1 MKRFFKV
8 GTGVLLVFLFLLAA
22 FGLRGDDLT
31 KAEEETGET
40 HGFYRENLARLSGV
54 RVTAD
59 SVEKESFAPS
69 LAADGK
75 EDGASRWSSANEPG
89 QPEHWL
95 MVEFPEERTVTFVR
109 LSWERL
115 NVQGFVLEASRDGEN
130 WIETGV
136 WEGVPEANVQ
146 SVVLE
151 NGVSGRF
158 FRIRTTAVSTTEE
171 NQYLYYQNVSLLE
184 MELYEEVPLV
194 YSLEIPEIEVMEDG
208 RRFLPLPRVPEGYEI
223 ALLGADYE
231 EIIGDDGTVYPTV
244 EEKNVTVG
252 YRVSREGLYEDSP
265 AYTVT
270 VPPAADREEEQTHPA
285 GAEEEQTHPAG
296 AEKEQAKP
304 AGEEEEHAASDG
316 AEVVSAEEEVNS
328 RPEITPALTE
338 WKGKKGFF
346 TVENSGRLVLQ
357 SGREEELTEAA
368 EEWKDIWNSLAGG
381 DLTVVSGT
389 EDALEKGDIYLGFA
403 DSSMGLR
410 EEGYRCDI
418 SRESI
423 RLKAE
428 KEQGLL
434 WGTGTLK
441 QLLLKVQEGAQ
452 GIPCGVI
459 RDYPRYAVRGF
470 AIDIGRRMVSMDTL
484 KQIVLYMSD
493 NKMNNLGIH
502 LNDNEILATSGK
514 NDTIANAFTAYAGF
528 RLESDTRNKKGEG
541 ITSLD
546 GALTKEEWKAFTR
559 WAQGK
564 GVQVIPEIDTPAH
577 SLSITR
583 VFPEYALAD
592 EPDNVDHLDLS
603 KKGTLELVQTIW
615 KEYLEGEDPVFP
627 EEGVVHI
634 GLDEYYGSGEDLRK
648 FANEMIAMVQE
659 SGRSVR
665 LWGSLSRADGKTKVV
680 SDKVQMQIW
689 STEWADPEDMYE
701 AGFSII
707 NSLNSNLYIIPGGGY
722 DRLDTQAL
730 QQWEPN
736 RFSTGARAEVLP
748 AYSPRMAGAVYCL
761 WNDTIGSL
769 DVGITEEGML
779 ERFLEPLPL
788 LSEKLW

>member
-22 FGLRGDDLT
+22 FGLRGDDLA
-31 KAEEETGET
+31 KAEEETGES

-115 NVQGFVLEASRDGEN
+115 NVQGVVLEASRDGEN

-285 GAEEEQTHPAG
+285 G
-296 AEKEQAKP
+296 
-304 AGEEEEHAASDG
+304 
-316 AEVVSAEEEVNS
+316 EEEVNS

-368 EEWKDIWNSLAGG
+368 EDWKDIWNSLAGG
-381 DLTVVSGT
+381 ELTVVSGT

-665 LWGSLSRADGKTKVV
+665 LWGSLSRADGKTKVI

>member
-22 FGLRGDDLT
+22 FGLRGDDLA

-109 LSWERL
+109 LFWERL

-270 VPPAADREEEQTHPA
+270 VPPAADREEEQAASA
-285 GAEEEQTHPAG
+285 GA
-296 AEKEQAKP
+296 
-304 AGEEEEHAASDG
+304 
-316 AEVVSAEEEVNS
+316 EEVNS

-368 EEWKDIWNSLAGG
+368 EEWKDIWDTLAGG
-381 DLTVVSGT
+381 ELTVVSGT

-403 DSSMGLR
+403 DRSMGLR
-410 EEGYRCDI
+410 EEGYLCDI

>member
-1 MKRFFKV
+1 M
-8 GTGVLLVFLFLLAA
+8 LVFLFLLAA
-22 FGLRGDDLT
+22 FGLRGDDLA

-109 LSWERL
+109 LFWERL

-270 VPPAADREEEQTHPA
+270 VPPAADREEEQAASA
-285 GAEEEQTHPAG
+285 GA
-296 AEKEQAKP
+296 
-304 AGEEEEHAASDG
+304 
-316 AEVVSAEEEVNS
+316 EEVNS

-368 EEWKDIWNSLAGG
+368 EEWKDIWDTLAGG
-381 DLTVVSGT
+381 ELTVVSGT

-403 DSSMGLR
+403 DRSMGLR
-410 EEGYRCDI
+410 EEGYLCDI